1 MSGFY
6 IEWLKSAKDDLDTA
20 IEILSISHLSNIV
33 AFHSQQCIEK
43 SFKAVIEKYGKESV
57 KSHNLEKLYK
67 KILKYIDIEID
78 ENILEII
85 NELYID
91 SRYPGEFGLLP
102 DGKPTVKDAK
112 EFYEFAKNIFEIIRS
127 KLEE

>member
-43 SFKAVIEKYGKESV
+43 SFKAVIEKYSKESV
-57 KSHNLEKLYK
+57 KSHNLEKLYN
-67 KILKYIDIEID
+67 KILKYINIEID
-78 ENILEII
+78 ENMLEII

-102 DGKPTVKDAK
+102 DGKRP
-112 EFYEFAKNIFEIIRS
+112 
-127 KLEE
+127 